1 MSSFDLIIAAGGG
14 FASFLY
20 GVRELLHVCPSDSYA
35 EVAVASV
42 AVVVADVTLIPGNRS
57 CSARLDSGSN
67 RAVARFMRALFC
79 ATNPVFVCS
88 ALGYII
94 NI

>member
-1 MSSFDLIIAAGGG
+1 M
-14 FASFLY
+14 
-20 GVRELLHVCPSDSYA
+20 RELLHVCPSDSYA

-42 AVVVADVTLIPGNRS
+42 AVADVTLIPGNRS
-57 CSARLDSGSN
+57 FGARFDSGSN